1 MKRVRVSYVAAT
13 GIFIAL
19 IAGFLWIQ
27 LILNQVAHDVNNL
40 ASRLSNLDSRVTAEM
55 ATIRHDRNTTDPV
68 VVNRVKK
75 TIQILLNQ
83 VSPTVQNLS
92 EGAGSRSIYDSQVDA
107 VATFLGIYN
116 YSRVDLRTKRHN
128 AAVTSLELLVDELQ
142 FVVES
147 EPKDFPWRAAGL
159 LDFFEKS
166 ATSHINVNIAMSVEK
181 SKNLILLSTYISRI
195 FAAISLV
202 VIAIIV
208 MGIFRPME
216 RIVSG
221 SMTALSSA
229 TNRAERADR
238 AKSEFLANMSHEI
251 RTPMNGVMGMAEL
264 LMKTDLDQKQKSFAD
279 IILKSGNALLTIIND
294 ILDFSKID
302 AGQLEFSNAPFNLA
316 EAVEDVATLVST
328 KVAEKDIELI
338 VRIGPNVPDR
348 LIGDIGRVRQI
359 ITNLVGNAV
368 KFTEKGHVFIDVN
381 CRLDEDIAILKIEI
395 EDTGV
400 GIPDEELANVFKKF
414 SQVDESATRKHE
426 GTGLGLAIASSLV
439 ELMGGKIGVSSEMG
453 LGSTFWFEIKL
464 PIQKQVKKRK
474 KIPIDVS
481 GSRILIVDDN
491 SVNRSILLE
500 NMVKWKFDCA
510 AVESGSQ
517 ALDFLKVATAQ
528 EIDIDC
534 LVLDY
539 HMPEMN
545 GGELALAIRNIQ
557 EFAHIPIVMLT
568 SVDQQEDGR
577 TFMSLGVEAHLV
589 KPARSSLLLEAIIT
603 VVQESRAAK
612 LVAAEGGLDATQQPD
627 SEAFLG
633 QKSVNVDIVD
643 QFTSALREDEGSEAE
658 PDISDEEP
666 PREKNYGAQISE
678 DIDVLIAEDNEVN
691 QIVFKQILQSTGYTY
706 EMVEDGLSAIEAYKR
721 HNPKIICMD
730 VSMPVL
736 NGHQASTEIREL
748 EKETGKHIPIIGVTA
763 HAIKGDM
770 EKCLDAGMD
779 DYMTKPVSAEK
790 FIEKLEHWIEKA
802 DAKTKTA

>member
-1 MKRVRVSYVAAT
+1 MKRVRASYVAAT

-27 LILNQVAHDVNNL
+27 LILNEAAQNVNGL

-75 TIQILLNQ
+75 TIQILSDQ
-83 VSPTVQNLS
+83 ISPTVLQLRES
-92 EGAGSRSIYDSQVDA
+92 GGARSTYDNQIDT
-107 VATFLGIYN
+107 VATFLGIYDKAQ
-116 YSRVDLRTKRHN
+116 VGLREKRFN
-128 AAVTSLELLVDELQ
+128 AAITSLELLIEELR
-142 FVVES
+142 FVIES
-147 EPKDFPWRAAGL
+147 EPKDFPWSAAGL

-166 ATSHINVNIAMSVEK
+166 ATSHINVTIAMSVEK
-181 SKNLILLSTYISRI
+181 SKNLILLSSYVSRI
-195 FAAISLV
+195 FAGISLV

-216 RIVSG
+216 RIVRST
-221 SMTALSSA
+221 MIALSNA
-229 TNRAERADR
+229 MKRAEQADR

-264 LMKTDLDQKQKSFAD
+264 LIKTDLDQKQKSFAD

-302 AGQLEFSNAPFNLA
+302 AGQLEFTNAPFNLA

-338 VRIGPNVPDR
+338 VRIDSNVPDR
-348 LIGDIGRVRQI
+348 LIGDVGRIRQI

-381 CRLDEDIAILKIEI
+381 CRTDEDTAILKIEI

-414 SQVDESATRKHE
+414 SQVDESATRRHE

-439 ELMGGKIGVSSEMG
+439 ELMGGKIGVSSELG

-464 PIQKQVKKRK
+464 PIQTQVKKRK
-474 KIPIDVS
+474 KIPIDVT

-491 SVNRSILLE
+491 AVNRSILLE
-500 NMVKWKFDCA
+500 NMAKWKFDCA
-510 AVESGSQ
+510 AVESGSE
-517 ALDFLKVATAQ
+517 ALEFLKVATSQ
-528 EIDIDC
+528 GIDIEC

-539 HMPEMN
+539 HMPVMN

-557 EFAHIPIVMLT
+557 EFAEIPIVMLT

-577 TFMSLGVEAHLV
+577 TFMSLGIEAHLV

-603 VVQESRAAK
+603 VLQEARASRQKEAENVPATNRQTDAEENPA
-612 LVAAEGGLDATQQPD
+612 LVEESQD
-627 SEAFLG
+627 
-633 QKSVNVDIVD
+633 VVD
-643 QFTSALREDEGSEAE
+643 QFTDALREENVSEPETENDVPHSEKTYSARNAGDF
-658 PDISDEEP
+658 DI
-666 PREKNYGAQISE
+666 
-678 DIDVLIAEDNEVN
+678 LIAEDNEVN
-691 QIVFKQILQSTGYTY
+691 QIVFKQILQPTGYTY
-706 EMVEDGLSAIEAYKR
+706 YIVEDGLAAVEAYKR
-721 HNPKIICMD
+721 HNPRIICMD
-730 VSMPVL
+730 VSMPIL
-736 NGHQASTEIREL
+736 NGHQATTQIREL
-748 EKETGKHIPIIGVTA
+748 EKASGKHTPIIGVTA

-770 EKCLDAGMD
+770 EKCFDAGMD
-779 DYMTKPVSAEK
+779 DYLTKPVSSEK
-790 FIEKLEHWIEKA
+790 FEEKIRFWIKKA
-802 DAKTKTA
+802 EAEVRSA